1 MITPSPSFLPP
12 PSKTSTTARRDN
24 CFLYKAVVVVVD
36 SDSEIRATN
45 RRLTKR
51 TFKATCT
58 QKQGV
63 GGVCALVGGG
73 GSKGEITLETS
84 IVVTPVVKVGSAS
97 MTPEY
102 RPFALTSWALPS
114 VWLLLLSAILNGNSR
129 FPGLERERKEAGLLF
144 IADRHQSDT
153 MSRLEVSR
161 YLWKCV
167 RARACT
173 IKRS

>member
-12 PSKTSTTARRDN
+12 SKTFPSARRDN
-24 CFLYKAVVVVVD
+24 CFLYKAVVVVED

-51 TFKATCT
+51 TLKATCT

-63 GGVCALVGGG
+63 GGVWHWWEG

-102 RPFALTSWALPS
+102 RPFALTS
-114 VWLLLLSAILNGNSR
+114 
-129 FPGLERERKEAGLLF
+129 
-144 IADRHQSDT
+144 
-153 MSRLEVSR
+153 
-161 YLWKCV
+161 
-167 RARACT
+167 
-173 IKRS
+173 